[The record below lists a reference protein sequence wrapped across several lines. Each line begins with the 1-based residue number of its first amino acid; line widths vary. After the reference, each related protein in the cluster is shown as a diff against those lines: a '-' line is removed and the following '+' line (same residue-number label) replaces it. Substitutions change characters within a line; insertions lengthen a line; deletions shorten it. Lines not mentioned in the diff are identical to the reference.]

1 MGGAPRNDALGC
13 YPSACG
19 AQTRKGVEVSGKK
32 LGGKAVTRE
41 RKIMEALKA
50 AMKVPG
56 PLRESKGA
64 RGDRVMRAVSV
75 LVPDCT
81 AQEIASAAQFLETE
95 ARSRAALWTMI
106 QSVGKRHGARPNETI
121 GEIVKRAAAAGDK
134 EAIALLPR
142 MKELRV

>member
-1 MGGAPRNDALGC
+1 
-13 YPSACG
+13 
-19 AQTRKGVEVSGKK
+19 
-32 LGGKAVTRE
+32 
-41 RKIMEALKA
+41 
-50 AMKVPG
+50 
-56 PLRESKGA
+56 
-64 RGDRVMRAVSV
+64 MRAVSV

-106 QSVGKRHGARPNETI
+106 QSVGKRHGARPHETI
-121 GEIVKRAAAAGDK
+121 GEVVKRAADAGDK